1 MGMIEYGMIPSNEVT
16 TKSTAGERVQRAGN
30 WMEHASLCLQAG
42 DVTARRVCWRATA
55 SRNEYSRTF

>member
-30 WMEHASLCLQAG
+30 
-42 DVTARRVCWRATA
+42 
-55 SRNEYSRTF
+55 